1 MKQLLTIL
9 FATALILP
17 ATGVER
23 KPAEAINPDELVA
36 ETQLDVAQSRD
47 RIAFVWYIPSEYW
60 QAALNRNSDLSPA
73 VKDEILRTVT
83 GLTVIAV
90 VQGECPPVGQ
100 IRYYDR
106 NYLLNNTRFFRIDVN
121 GERHPLQ
128 PYRVVSPQVERL
140 IGSIPTMLGTAIGS
154 LGENLHFFVFND
166 RTLDRKRVVDPAL
179 PGGLAVELN
188 GRGGETFH
196 AEFEFPLN
204 SLYVPRLC
212 PNGKPAHVS
221 WRYCPWTGEK
231 LPE

>member
-23 KPAEAINPDELVA
+23 KPAEEINPDELVA

-106 NYLLNNTRFFRIDVN
+106 NYLLNKTAYPGLN
-121 GERHPLQ
+121 
-128 PYRVVSPQVERL
+128 YR
-140 IGSIPTMLGTAIGS
+140 
-154 LGENLHFFVFND
+154 
-166 RTLDRKRVVDPAL
+166 
-179 PGGLAVELN
+179 
-188 GRGGETFH
+188 
-196 AEFEFPLN
+196 
-204 SLYVPRLC
+204 Y
-212 PNGKPAHVS
+212 
-221 WRYCPWTGEK
+221 
-231 LPE
+231 